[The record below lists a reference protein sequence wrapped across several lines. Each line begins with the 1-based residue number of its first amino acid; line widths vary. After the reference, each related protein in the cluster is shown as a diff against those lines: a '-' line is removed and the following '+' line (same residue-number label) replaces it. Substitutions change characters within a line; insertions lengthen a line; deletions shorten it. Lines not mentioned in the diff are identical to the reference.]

1 MVNNINLIASVFEGN
16 TCADFTEVVLN
27 DFRLKVFLLL
37 NVERNA
43 VLVAEELEVLAE
55 DLGVL

>member
-1 MVNNINLIASVFEGN
+1 MNNINLIASIFEGN
-16 TCADFTEVVLN
+16 SGADFSEIVHSDPRITE
-27 DFRLKVFLLL
+27 FL
-37 NVERNA
+37 RNNMTRDA